1 MGAPS
6 RRVPASRAAGSPHCR
21 SGRHRGQG
29 YGSEAQRQ
37 LAEYLFSTRLI
48 ERLEAATEV
57 ENVAEQHALETA
69 GFSREGILRHTQFR
83 AGQWR
88 DTVLYSRLRSD

>member
-1 MGAPS
+1 
-6 RRVPASRAAGSPHCR
+6 V
-21 SGRHRGQG
+21 
-29 YGSEAQRQ
+29 QRQ